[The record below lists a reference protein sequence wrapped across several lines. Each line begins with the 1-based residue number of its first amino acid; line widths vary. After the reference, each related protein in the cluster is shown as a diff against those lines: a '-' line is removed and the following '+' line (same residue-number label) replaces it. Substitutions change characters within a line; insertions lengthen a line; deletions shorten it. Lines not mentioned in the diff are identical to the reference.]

1 MNATVRA
8 VRPVLVG
15 VDGSGRNASAVAW
28 AAVEASSSDAPLVLV
43 HEAAGAGAGAGAG
56 RATVERAAAQVAR
69 VDPDL
74 KPRMR
79 VISVGSGAV
88 TALVQ
93 VARESSGATPGADE
107 GLVVVGRRG
116 AGGFARMALGST
128 ARRLVHDPDGPAV
141 VLVPTGWDPAEVPA
155 QAPVVVDASPPG
167 PDTSFGVEPQAAVPA
182 RGETP
187 TATSTATIT
196 VTPPATEDPRR
207 HGRQRALGAA
217 LARAQRDGR
226 GVVAVSVWSAP
237 ADRADEG
244 VSIAKVWAEAAAA
257 AERDLDT
264 VLAPWRT
271 AYPEVDVVAV
281 ATDRHPVAALLDHAQ
296 DAELL
301 VVPRGRPGRSSPRA
315 GPATP
320 SRHLSVAGCAARR
333 SPCGHP
339 ASLHW
344 ERAAPPRSWSR
355 RRS

>member
-28 AAVEASSSDAPLVLV
+28 AAAEASSSGAPLVLV
-43 HEAAGAGAGAGAG
+43 HEAAGAGAGAG

-69 VDPDL
+69 VDGQL
-74 KPRMR
+74 QPRTR
-79 VISVGSGAV
+79 VVSVGAGAV
-88 TALVQ
+88 AALVQ
-93 VARESSGATPGADE
+93 AARESGTPETGSQD

-128 ARRLVHDPDGPAV
+128 ARRLVHDPEAPSV
-141 VLVPTGWDPAEVPA
+141 VVVPTAWDLAEVPA
-155 QAPVVVDASPPG
+155 QAPVVVDASPEG
-167 PDTSFGVEPQAAVPA
+167 PDTVFGVDVHDTEPVPHPAVA
-182 RGETP
+182 SGA
-187 TATSTATIT
+187 TATATI
-196 VTPPATEDPRR
+196 ATQAPTTSDRPS

-244 VSIAKVWAEAAAA
+244 VSIAQVWAEAAAA
-257 AERDLDT
+257 AERDLET

-271 AYPEVDVVAV
+271 AYPEVHIMSV

-296 DAELL
+296 DADLL
-301 VVPRGRPGRSSPRA
+301 VVPRGARA
-315 GPATP
+315 CAIAEYATCP
-320 SRHLSVAGCAARR
+320 LNIT
-333 SPCGHP
+333 
-339 ASLHW
+339 
-344 ERAAPPRSWSR
+344 
-355 RRS
+355 